1 MERLSLVPVLSE
13 VDVIGLT
20 WHRLMQIIGVWNYL
34 LALQPY
40 MVVFLFGFGSARLV
54 KPGASC
60 SNELAES
67 HLSVRLMVKGPQ

>member
-1 MERLSLVPVLSE
+1 
-13 VDVIGLT
+13 
-20 WHRLMQIIGVWNYL
+20 MQIIGVWNYL

-67 HLSVRLMVKGPQ
+67 HLSVRLMVKGQQ